1 MQRSRRAHIEQGLGC
16 GHLSASG
23 TIITP
28 VTAFAAA
35 FSSISLF
42 DDSVAYT
49 QAVNQRSN

>member
-1 MQRSRRAHIEQGLGC
+1 MRG

-49 QAVNQRSN
+49 QAVNQRSNKDIHQSYKGN